1 MSQKRKKPSAEFK
14 TKVVLEVIEGDQ
26 TLNQICSK
34 YELVPKTVQNWKKV
48 FLANASLAF
57 NIDSA
62 VAEFKDEIKTKEKEV
77 NELHRQLGKRTA
89 ELEWAAKK
97 LKSLDYEKRK
107 CLIESEPKNIPV
119 TRQCE
124 LINFNRSNCY
134 YKSVQCTKDKME
146 LLRAIDRIYTET
158 PFYGYRKVHQQLIEG
173 GYSVGLN
180 RVRNYMNELGLKVIY
195 PTKKVYTTL
204 AHPEH
209 KKYPYLLRDLEIYKP
224 NQVWS
229 TDITYIRL
237 DGGFVYLAA
246 VIDWHSKAILSHKI
260 STTMDSSLV
269 INVLKQALERYGTP
283 EIFNTDQGSQYTSH
297 DHTQLLIDRG
307 IKISMDGKGRATDNI
322 AIERFW
328 RSAKYENIYLSEY
341 ANVKELKAG
350 VTEYIEFYN
359 NKRFHQTLDYKKP
372 MDVYCNLQPQ
382 LFLERKRRCLGRY
395 FAHPMMQNRRV
406 KRDDYKPSAALV
418 TGHYVP

>member
-1 MSQKRKKPSAEFK
+1 M
-14 TKVVLEVIEGDQ
+14 
-26 TLNQICSK
+26 
-34 YELVPKTVQNWKKV
+34 

-97 LKSLDYEKRK
+97 LKSLDYETRK

-134 YKSVQCTKDKME
+134 YKSVRCTKDKME

-158 PFYGYRKVHQQLIEG
+158 PFYGYHKVHQQLIEG

-195 PTKKVYTTL
+195 PTKKVCTTL

-209 KKYPYLLRDLEIYKP
+209 KKYPYLLRDLEVYKP

-341 ANVKELKAG
+341 TNIKELKAG

-382 LFLERKRRCLGRY
+382 LLLE
-395 FAHPMMQNRRV
+395 
-406 KRDDYKPSAALV
+406 AA
-418 TGHYVP
+418 